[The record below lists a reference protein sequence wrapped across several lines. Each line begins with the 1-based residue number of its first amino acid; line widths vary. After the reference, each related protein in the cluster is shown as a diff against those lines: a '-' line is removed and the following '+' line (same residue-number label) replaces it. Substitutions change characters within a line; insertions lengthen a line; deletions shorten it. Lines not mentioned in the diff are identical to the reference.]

1 MQVLA
6 HRVKGPDSP
15 FSLYISNL
23 PVGVSGVPMFYPREA
38 LGAIEYAPV
47 TQQVRMRCQ
56 WLLHFAQGALQPLPG
71 TPKDPFA
78 GITVDA
84 NALGKMPSLLTNQ
97 AHPIHAVGDS

>member
-1 MQVLA
+1 MLA

-23 PVGVSGVPMFYPREA
+23 PVGVSGVPMFFPREA
-38 LGAIEYAPV
+38 LSAIEYAPV

-56 WLLHFAQGALQPLPG
+56 WLLHFAQEGLQPLSG

-78 GITVDA
+78 GISIDA
-84 NALGKMPSLLTNQ
+84 NALGMALSIRIASKHDILTRNF
-97 AHPIHAVGDS
+97 